1 MKRTAAILAS
11 AALALSLAA
20 CGGSSSDD
28 SPSSDPLVSPER
40 LALIDEMRAEGEAS
54 GASAE
59 EISCVIQAIE
69 QLSVADLES
78 VKNGTQ
84 TEETQAVM
92 TAASEKC
99 LAVASPAAS

>member
-1 MKRTAAILAS
+1 MKRTAAIIAS
-11 AALALSLAA
+11 AALALTLAA
-20 CGGSSSDD
+20 CGGSSSD
-28 SPSSDPLVSPER
+28 SSTSSAPLVTPER
-40 LALIDEMRAEGEAS
+40 LALIDELRADGEAS

-69 QLSVADLES
+69 QLGVAELES

-84 TEETQAVM
+84 TAETQAVM